1 MVYDDA
7 EAIFSE
13 IRKSGDALFEDA
25 ISILMPSSS
34 PLSSLSDTIYS
45 DNTSSTST
53 AGLTF
58 ANGGADLIGLNT
70 TFFPRR
76 DIVKIPKEALGAL
89 KGPGKEYEVQELRD
103 GSGAY
108 VVMDGKE
115 GQGVAR
121 PIGKNDVALVDGPG
135 FAPGVSGKC
144 AFFHILDE

>member
-45 DNTSSTST
+45 DSTSPT
-53 AGLTF
+53 PLTF
-58 ANGGADLIGLNT
+58 ANGGADLVGLNT

-76 DIVKIPKEALGAL
+76 DIGKIPKEALGAL

-108 VVMDGKE
+108 VVMDGRE
-115 GQGVAR
+115 GQGVTR
-121 PIGKNDVALVDGPG
+121 PIAKNDVALVDGPG

-144 AFFHILDE
+144 AFFYILDE